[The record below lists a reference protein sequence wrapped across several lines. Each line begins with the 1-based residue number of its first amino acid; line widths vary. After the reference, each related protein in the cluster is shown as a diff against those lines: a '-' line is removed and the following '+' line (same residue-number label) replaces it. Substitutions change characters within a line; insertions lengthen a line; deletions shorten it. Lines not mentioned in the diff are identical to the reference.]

1 MRLWPFSTRGARID
15 TEESLPPLDLTILDF
30 NAFRSNNTCIKLWL
44 PEKLTTALDR
54 MSTDYETS
62 RPDVLRR
69 LFFEHVYGIEAFM
82 ALMAWK
88 KQQDEEARRAKLFV
102 METVPEAMFSRKRT
116 NIQMFGKATEDF
128 KFWLPN
134 PLKREIQILS
144 KTNQLGVSD
153 YLRKTLVRLL
163 LGERTY
169 MNWQAALGAIPKEWL
184 EFESNDLS

>member
-1 MRLWPFSTRGARID
+1 
-15 TEESLPPLDLTILDF
+15 LDF
-30 NAFRSNNTCIKLWL
+30 NAFRSNDTNIKLWL

-54 MSTDYETS
+54 MSAVHETS

-88 KQQDEEARRAKLFV
+88 KQQDDGARRAQLGV
-102 METVPEAMFSRKRT
+102 MGTVPEIKRSPPRT

-128 KFWLPN
+128 KFWLPS

-163 LGERTY
+163 LGERVY
-169 MNWQAALGAIPKEWL
+169 MNWQVAIGAIPKDWL
-184 EFESNDLS
+184 EFESSDLS